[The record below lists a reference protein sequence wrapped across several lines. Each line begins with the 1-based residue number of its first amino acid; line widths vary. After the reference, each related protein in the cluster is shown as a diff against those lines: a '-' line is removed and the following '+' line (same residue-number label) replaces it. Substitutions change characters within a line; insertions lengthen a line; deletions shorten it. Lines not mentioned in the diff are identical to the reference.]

1 MAKTSRYMWSM
12 NDYVPNSETESY
24 KNAVNNVYDTV
35 KQIAEQKPQYLSRA
49 LLLADRYAKKY
60 AEWINR
66 GFRIAMMCPSVMISG
81 AGNFPVRK
89 KEKQNRAEDRHMEE
103 YQNINRIPEQI
114 EHLLSDSYK
123 TVINSGDND
132 ALDQL
137 KEKLSKLQEQREQ
150 IKIENKQLKAK
161 GEPIHASYILQNLGQ
176 NIRNVEQRIEQLERI
191 KAKPTSDITEQYNT
205 TICKVVENTEIMRLQ
220 LIFDGKPSDDI
231 RSGKPITWN
240 TFINRIKNIV
250 DDNLRDP

>member
-1 MAKTSRYMWSM
+1 
-12 NDYVPNSETESY
+12 
-24 KNAVNNVYDTV
+24 
-35 KQIAEQKPQYLSRA
+35 
-49 LLLADRYAKKY
+49 
-60 AEWINR
+60 
-66 GFRIAMMCPSVMISG
+66 MISG

-89 KEKQNRAEDRHMEE
+89 KEKQNRTEDRHMEE

-132 ALDQL
+132 ALNQL

-205 TICKVVENTEIMRLQ
+205 KICKVIENTDIMRLQ

-231 RSGKPITWN
+231 RSVLKSHGFRWSPYKATYQ
-240 TFINRIKNIV
+240 
-250 DDNLRDP
+250 

>member
-1 MAKTSRYMWSM
+1 
-12 NDYVPNSETESY
+12 
-24 KNAVNNVYDTV
+24 
-35 KQIAEQKPQYLSRA
+35 
-49 LLLADRYAKKY
+49 
-60 AEWINR
+60 
-66 GFRIAMMCPSVMISG
+66 MMCPSVMISG

-89 KEKQNRAEDRHMEE
+89 KEKQNSAEDRHMEE

-205 TICKVVENTEIMRLQ
+205 KICKVIENTDIMRLQ

-231 RSGKPITWN
+231 RSVLKSHGFRWSPY
-240 TFINRIKNIV
+240 NIAWQRQLTNNAKYDARLV
-250 DDNLRDP
+250 LKEIEKQEQTA